1 MWPYSKRIGVQ
12 QKLAPSG
19 PAQFQV
25 IRVLEGVGAVGYL
38 IINRGEEA
46 LVVLLV
52 LQFIWQCV
60 EYAKGDLVTRG

>member
-1 MWPYSKRIGVQ
+1 MWPYLKRIGVE

-19 PAQFQV
+19 SAQFPV

-38 IINRGEEA
+38 IINGGEEA

>member
-1 MWPYSKRIGVQ
+1 M
-12 QKLAPSG
+12 
-19 PAQFQV
+19 

-38 IINRGEEA
+38 IINGGEEA

>member
-1 MWPYSKRIGVQ
+1 MWPYSKRIGVE
-12 QKLAPSG
+12 QKLALSG
-19 PAQFQV
+19 SAQFPM

-38 IINRGEEA
+38 IINGGEEA

>member
-1 MWPYSKRIGVQ
+1 MWPYSKRIGGE

-19 PAQFQV
+19 SAQFPV
-25 IRVLEGVGAVGYL
+25 TRVLEGVGAAGYL
-38 IINRGEEA
+38 IINGGEEA

-52 LQFIWQCV
+52 LHLIWQCV

>member
-19 PAQFQV
+19 PAQIQV
-25 IRVLEGVGAVGYL
+25 IRVLECVGAVGYL